1 MKPGRV
7 LLAEA
12 VIVANYRSLCLQSAV
27 RCTVVI
33 LCSGDPSH
41 WGHAL
46 APSHGASPCAEE

>member
-7 LLAEA
+7 LLEA
-12 VIVANYRSLCLQSAV
+12 VIVANYMSLCLQSAV